1 MYSISQKLRNSSAL
15 LLVIL
20 VLMRG
25 ASSFAGG
32 NWSVKDDDL
41 INAVE
46 RVEKINQEIRTAAQ
60 AIQTATFNI
69 QTATFNISD
78 KLGTD
83 TDSAITRLRTIDN
96 KVITIDGKLNIPATV
111 LKENSVTLFARIEQ
125 HEAVGT
131 TYTVPVDYHKAPTID
146 CGDKRFEFTMP
157 TTIEDAAK
165 TYLPGL
171 GAVFKDYY
179 TKWTQK
185 EKSLTEACKDI
196 NFVVAQMY
204 AENKSFEEQ
213 IKLLQTAINTF
224 NITPS
229 TQSGVSGT
237 TGTTYGSLAAMS
249 FNLQTIQAS
258 QANIIGIHASN
269 VEMYK
274 MKITAAKEEY
284 MRLSLKKLLG

>member
-20 VLMRG
+20 VLLRG
-25 ASSFAGG
+25 ASSLAGG

-41 INAVE
+41 IEVVG
-46 RVEKINQEIRTAAQ
+46 RVEEINKEIRTAAQ
-60 AIQTATFNI
+60 AIQTRTFNI
-69 QTATFNISD
+69 QTATFKISD

-111 LKENSVTLFARIEQ
+111 LKDNSVTLFTRIE
-125 HEAVGT
+125 E
-131 TYTVPVDYHKAPTID
+131 TVSLGVTRTLKVDYHEAPVID
-146 CGDKRFEFTMP
+146 CGDKRFEFKMP

-165 TYLPGL
+165 DYLPKL
-171 GAVFKDYY
+171 GDFYK
-179 TKWTQK
+179 KWTQS

-196 NFVVAQMY
+196 NFEVAQMY

-229 TQSGVSGT
+229 TPSGASGT
-237 TGTTYGSLAAMS
+237 TGTTYGGLAAMS

-269 VEMYK
+269 IEMYK
-274 MKITAAKEEY
+274 MRITAAKEEY